1 LKDGKKFWDEE
12 HCFYHATQNLSS
24 FFLFFFFEK
33 RKIIK
38 IWIKSGDGGIYMNDW
53 WKTCSR
59 LIYESRNSCKSQ
71 KFRKWLR
78 ARDWHG
84 LQKDKLE
91 FGKYLWCIVLLPTHL
106 NLPERFRSVFGF
118 FWIKKP
124 NFLKLFSPKN
134 IYIKIHYIYIY
145 PFLIPK
151 HKQIRL
157 KKKSNQ
163 RTLSSFDLYFFLKIK
178 ISNHLHETPLFK
190 VASW

>member
-1 LKDGKKFWDEE
+1 
-12 HCFYHATQNLSS
+12 
-24 FFLFFFFEK
+24 
-33 RKIIK
+33 
-38 IWIKSGDGGIYMNDW
+38 MNDW

-145 PFLIPK
+145 IYIYIYPFLIPK

-163 RTLSSFDLYFFLKIK
+163 RTLSSFDLYFFLKNKNFKSSSWNSTVQSSLLIILILILFMAK
-178 ISNHLHETPLFK
+178 MLSTNPFLLLFFYGFLDLASNYMVVIPIY
-190 VASW
+190 